1 MSLESDLF
9 AAVFL
14 VLLSVSSA
22 LAKKRGLPHLSSS
35 CRSHGR
41 ARARARVCACVD
53 ELCTSLDDFWI
64 YEII

>member
-22 LAKKRGLPHLSSS
+22 LAKKCGLPRLSSS
-35 CRSHGR
+35 CRSHG
-41 ARARARVCACVD
+41 RARARVCACVD

-64 YEII
+64 YEIL